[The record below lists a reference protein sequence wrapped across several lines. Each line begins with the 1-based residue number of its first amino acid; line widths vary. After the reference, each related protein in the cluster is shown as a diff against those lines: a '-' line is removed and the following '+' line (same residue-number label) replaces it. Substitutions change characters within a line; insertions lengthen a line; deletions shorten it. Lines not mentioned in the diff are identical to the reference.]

1 MEAPTLALFH
11 FSEDPSIS
19 RFEPR
24 PSASF
29 PDATPIVWA
38 INDERQAHYWF
49 PRDCPRIIL
58 WANRETTNVDRAR
71 FLTQS
76 GVPKIVAVEAAWLE
90 AIRATTLY
98 AYHLPPATF
107 TLHDASAGYY
117 ISTSVVTPLGVE
129 PVGDLLTCLTA
140 ANIEVRIT
148 PSLHPLYDA
157 VTASTLAFSIIRF
170 RNARPCR

>member
-1 MEAPTLALFH
+1 MEAPTPALFH